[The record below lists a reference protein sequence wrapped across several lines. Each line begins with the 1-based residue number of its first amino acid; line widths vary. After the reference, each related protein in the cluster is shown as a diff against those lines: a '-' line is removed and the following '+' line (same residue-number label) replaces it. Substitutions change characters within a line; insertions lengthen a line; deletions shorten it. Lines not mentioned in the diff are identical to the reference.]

1 LDYLIQ
7 GQTGLDS
14 GRRREK
20 NMPEAKKKNN
30 GSEFGIKPDSG
41 RGISIGQ
48 LVDSVSRLTGQRCT
62 PAMIYN
68 YEKKG
73 LLPPPARTEGGFR
86 LFRIQDVHLV
96 VCIKRCQMLGMSLET
111 IKERID
117 PCMDDLEELEQELEL
132 PLDRRT
138 QILEAAITV
147 FPQKGYSATTLQDIA
162 QEAGISASAIYQYF
176 HSKEDLFLALT
187 DNLSFISIL
196 DEINA
201 SLDEEKD
208 IGYEDVRRSLIE
220 VGEGFLGTHMRN
232 AEIVRMF
239 IAEARSFPEVGKRYC
254 VRLVAPVEK
263 LLNRYLSAQV
273 KRGVLRPVNIE
284 LAVHSFYGIFLN
296 FVVTQNLLVGEG
308 ILHFPKKDRV
318 KQLVD
323 IYLMG
328 MFNPTNEKNPLAPEE
343 IEP

>member
-1 LDYLIQ
+1 MPQNGKLD
-7 GQTGLDS
+7 G
-14 GRRREK
+14 
-20 NMPEAKKKNN
+20 N
-30 GSEFGIKPDSG
+30 GFGIKADNS
-41 RGISIGQ
+41 RGLSIGQ

-73 LLPPPARTEGGFR
+73 LLPPPMRTEGGFR
-86 LFRIQDVHLV
+86 LFSVQDIHLV

-117 PCMDDLEELEQELEL
+117 PCIDDLEALEQELEL
-132 PLDRRT
+132 PVNRRT
-138 QILEAAITV
+138 QILEAAVTV
-147 FPQKGYSATTLQDIA
+147 FPQKGFAATTMQEIA
-162 QEAGISASAIYQYF
+162 QEAGISASAIYQHF
-176 HSKEDLFLALT
+176 RSKEDLFLALT

-220 VGEGFLGTHMRN
+220 VGEGFLSTHMRN

-263 LLNRYLSAQV
+263 LLNRYLSVQV

-328 MFNPTNEKNPLAPEE
+328 MFNPSSEMDRPEAEQANP
-343 IEP
+343 

>member
-1 LDYLIQ
+1 
-7 GQTGLDS
+7 
-14 GRRREK
+14 
-20 NMPEAKKKNN
+20 MPKIKKTNN
-30 GSEFGIKPDSG
+30 GNGFGIKVDNS

-48 LVDSVSRLTGQRCT
+48 LVDSVSRMTGQRCT

-73 LLPPPARTEGGFR
+73 LLPPPRRTEGGFR
-86 LFRIQDVHLV
+86 LFRVQDVHLV

-117 PCMDDLEELEQELEL
+117 PCLDDLELLEKELDL

-138 QILEAAITV
+138 QILEAAAKV
-147 FPQKGYSATTLQDIA
+147 FPQKGYAATTLQEIA
-162 QEAGISASAIYQYF
+162 QEAGISASAIYQHF
-176 HSKEDLFLALT
+176 RNKEDLFLALT

-196 DEINA
+196 DEILE

-208 IGYEDVRRSLIE
+208 VGYEDVRRSLIE
-220 VGEGFLGTHMRN
+220 VGEGFLSTHMRN

-239 IAEARSFPEVGKRYC
+239 IAESRSFPEVGKRYC
-254 VRLVAPVEK
+254 IRLVAPVEK

-273 KRGVLRPVNIE
+273 KRGVLRPFNIE
-284 LAVHSFYGIFLN
+284 LAVHSFYGVFLN

-308 ILHFPKKDRV
+308 ILHFPKKNRV
-318 KQLVD
+318 EQLVD
-323 IYLMG
+323 IYMMG
-328 MFNPTNEKNPLAPEE
+328 MFNPASEKEQPASG
-343 IEP
+343 

>member
-1 LDYLIQ
+1 
-7 GQTGLDS
+7 
-14 GRRREK
+14 
-20 NMPEAKKKNN
+20 MPQNKKPGDEN
-30 GSEFGIKPDSG
+30 GFGIKADSG
-41 RGISIGQ
+41 RGITMGQ
-48 LVDSVSRLTGQRCT
+48 LVDNVSRLTGQRCT

-86 LFRIQDVHLV
+86 LFRVQDVQLV

-111 IKERID
+111 IKEKID
-117 PCMDDLEELEQELEL
+117 PCLDDLELLKNELDL

-138 QILEAAITV
+138 QILEAAMAI
-147 FPQKGYSATTLQDIA
+147 FPQKGYAATTLQDIA

-176 HSKEDLFLALT
+176 RSKEDLFLALT
-187 DNLSFISIL
+187 DNLSFIPIL

-208 IGYEDVRRSLIE
+208 IGYEDVRSSLIE
-220 VGEGFLGTHMRN
+220 VGEGFLSTHMRN

-239 IAEARSFPEVGKRYC
+239 IAESRSFPEVGKRYC
-254 VRLVAPVEK
+254 IRLVDPVEK
-263 LLNRYLSAQV
+263 LLKRYLSTQM
-273 KRGVLRPVNIE
+273 KRGILRQVNVE
-284 LAVHSFYGIFLN
+284 LAVHAFYGSFLN

-328 MFNPTNEKNPLAPEE
+328 LFNPDAEKEHPNP
-343 IEP
+343 

>member
-1 LDYLIQ
+1 MSQNIEQ
-7 GQTGLDS
+7 S
-14 GRRREK
+14 EK
-20 NMPEAKKKNN
+20 N
-30 GSEFGIKPDSG
+30 GFSIKADSN

-48 LVDSVSRLTGQRCT
+48 LVESVTRLTGQRCT

-68 YEKKG
+68 YEKIG
-73 LLPPPARTEGGFR
+73 LLPQPSRTKGGFR
-86 LFRIQDVHLV
+86 LFRPQDIHLV
-96 VCIKRCQMLGMSLET
+96 VCIKRCQALGMSLAT
-111 IKERID
+111 IKEKID
-117 PCMDDLEELEQELEL
+117 PCADDLELLEKELDL
-132 PLDRRT
+132 PVDRRT

-147 FPQKGYSATTLQDIA
+147 FPQKGYAATTLQDIA
-162 QEAGISASAIYQYF
+162 QEAGISTSAIYQQF
-176 HSKEDLFLALT
+176 RSKEDLFLALT

-220 VGEGFLGTHMRN
+220 VGEGFLSTHMHN

-239 IAEARSFPEVGKRYC
+239 ICEARSFPEVGKRYC
-254 VRLVAPVEK
+254 MRLIAPVEK
-263 LLNRYLSAQV
+263 LLMRYLSAQM
-273 KRGVLRPVNIE
+273 KRGILRPVNVE

-296 FVVTQNLLVGEG
+296 FVVTQNLLRGEG

-328 MFNPTNEKNPLAPEE
+328 MFNPVKGEGNLVEQEFTS
-343 IEP
+343 

>member
-1 LDYLIQ
+1 MSQ
-7 GQTGLDS
+7 
-14 GRRREK
+14 
-20 NMPEAKKKNN
+20 NKKLNEGN
-30 GSEFGIKPDSG
+30 GFGIKADSG
-41 RGISIGQ
+41 RGITIGQ

-73 LLPPPARTEGGFR
+73 LLPLPARTEGGTR
-86 LFRIQDVHLV
+86 LFNVKDIQLV

-117 PCMDDLEELEQELEL
+117 PCLDDLETLEKDLDL

-138 QILEAAITV
+138 QILEAAATV
-147 FPQKGYSATTLQDIA
+147 FPQKGYAATTMQEIA
-162 QEAGISASAIYQYF
+162 QEAGISPSAIYQHF
-176 HSKEDLFLALT
+176 RNKEDLFLALT

-208 IGYEDVRRSLIE
+208 VGYEDVRRSLIE

-239 IAEARSFPEVGKRYC
+239 IAESRSFPEVGKRYC

-263 LLNRYLSAQV
+263 LLMRYLSAQME
-273 KRGVLRPVNIE
+273 RGVLRQVNVE
-284 LAVHSFYGIFLN
+284 LAVHSFYGAFLN

-328 MFNPTNEKNPLAPEE
+328 MFNPEAPQDRSEDPLLTT
-343 IEP
+343 

>member
-1 LDYLIQ
+1 
-7 GQTGLDS
+7 
-14 GRRREK
+14 
-20 NMPEAKKKNN
+20 MPKIKKTNDGN
-30 GSEFGIKPDSG
+30 DFGIKVDNS

-48 LVDSVSRLTGQRCT
+48 LVDSVSRMTGQRCT

-73 LLPPPARTEGGFR
+73 LLPPPRRTEGGFR
-86 LFRIQDVHLV
+86 LFRVQDVHLV

-117 PCMDDLEELEQELEL
+117 PCLDDLELLEKELDL

-138 QILEAAITV
+138 QILEAAAKV
-147 FPQKGYSATTLQDIA
+147 FPQKGYAATTLQEIA
-162 QEAGISASAIYQYF
+162 QEAGISASAIYQHF
-176 HSKEDLFLALT
+176 RNKEDLFLALT

-196 DEINA
+196 DEILE

-208 IGYEDVRRSLIE
+208 VGYEDVRRSLIE
-220 VGEGFLGTHMRN
+220 VGEGFLSTHMRN

-239 IAEARSFPEVGKRYC
+239 IAESRSFPEVGKRYC
-254 VRLVAPVEK
+254 IRLVAPVEK

-273 KRGVLRPVNIE
+273 KRGVLRPFNIE
-284 LAVHSFYGIFLN
+284 LAVHSFYGVFLN

-308 ILHFPKKDRV
+308 ILHFPKKNRV
-318 KQLVD
+318 EQLVD
-323 IYLMG
+323 IYMMG
-328 MFNPTNEKNPLAPEE
+328 MFNPASEKEQPASG
-343 IEP
+343 